1 MNGFAAG
8 TLVHTDK
15 GLVPIQNIKVG
26 DLVLSMTEDELG
38 QYIYK
43 PVTKTTKMTREIYRL
58 LYWARDQ
65 YEEDT
70 PKIHYVLTTLGNCI
84 WSIDKE
90 KWLKTDMYLIDENIG
105 DELWVKDQQQPYHF
119 LYINQVYQGYD
130 ENHKLYGYTI
140 EPFAR
145 DWADSRGI
153 ETFLDI
159 RDDTIQHYTEPYK
172 NEYIPNIAEDIDMPT
187 LIYIAHH
194 ADGTPLLVNTY
205 HIEVED
211 FKTYFVG
218 ELGLWVHQ

>member
-1 MNGFAAG
+1 MNGFVAG
-8 TLVHTDK
+8 TLVHTDR
-15 GLVPIQNIKVG
+15 GLIPIQNIKVG

-43 PVTKTTKMTREIYRL
+43 AVTKTTKMKREIYRL

-70 PKIHYVLTTLGNCI
+70 PKIHYILTTLGNYI
-84 WSIDKE
+84 WSIAKE
-90 KWLKTDMYLIDENIG
+90 KWLKTDMYLISENIG

-140 EPFAR
+140 EPFAM
-145 DWADSRGI
+145 DWADSGGI

-159 RDDTIQHYTEPYK
+159 GDDAIKHYIRRYK

-187 LIYIAHH
+187 LIYIAHR
-194 ADGTPLLVNTY
+194 ADGTPLLIDTY
-205 HIEVED
+205 HIEIED

>member
-90 KWLKTDMYLIDENIG
+90 KWLKTDMYRTYALSFIDS
-105 DELWVKDQQQPYHF
+105 LW
-119 LYINQVYQGYD
+119 
-130 ENHKLYGYTI
+130 
-140 EPFAR
+140 
-145 DWADSRGI
+145 
-153 ETFLDI
+153 
-159 RDDTIQHYTEPYK
+159 
-172 NEYIPNIAEDIDMPT
+172 
-187 LIYIAHH
+187 
-194 ADGTPLLVNTY
+194 
-205 HIEVED
+205 
-211 FKTYFVG
+211 
-218 ELGLWVHQ
+218 